1 MRTVFCLLCFVLS
14 TLMMTVSA
22 PAAGAG
28 PGETLSGEGGAGDA
42 VSCVKD
48 VVVNT
53 EVEIGGQRVHSM
65 VLTLSGSADDFPEL
79 APEDFVM
86 NGKAANWN
94 DPRLHDFT
102 AAFSGTEFLDPEEDG
117 SVKLCLHMTEFP
129 VKYFFVQEFTVSCSR
144 FPGLS
149 FTNEQVSEVVTP
161 VADAFSDGVFEGSED
176 AYHLFTP
183 EEADG
188 PVPVVVVFHG
198 YGDTD
203 NILTYR
209 TSVEWAEPS
218 EQAVRPCYV
227 LSPVIEQYMSAPV
240 RGRVYEEV
248 HALLE
253 EMIAAG
259 QVDGKRVYVTGNSF
273 GGAATVEF
281 LERWPD
287 FSAAAI
293 VMCPALQYVDS
304 AAFKN
309 LAAIRD
315 IPVWFAHAKSDQT
328 IPSSTSTTAFEILEK
343 AGAKNNRLTIYSD
356 EEMLAAGG
364 DPSPDATLSF
374 HHVEIAVMPDA
385 AVREWL
391 FEQQRP

>member
-14 TLMMTVSA
+14 ALMMTVSA

-28 PGETLSGEGGAGDA
+28 PGGTPSGEDGAGDA

-65 VLTLSGSADDFPEL
+65 VLTLNGDAEEFPEP

-86 NGKAANWN
+86 SGKATNWN
-94 DPRLHDFT
+94 DPSLHDFT
-102 AAFSGTEFLDPEEDG
+102 AAFSGAEFQDPAENGDAR
-117 SVKLCLHMTEFP
+117 LCLYMTEFP
-129 VKYFFVQEFTVSCSR
+129 IKYFFVQDFAVSCSR
-144 FPGLS
+144 FPELS
-149 FTNEQVSEVVTP
+149 FTKEQVSEVVTP
-161 VADAFSDGVFEGSED
+161 VADAFSDGIFEGSED
-176 AYHLFTP
+176 AYHIFAP
-183 EEADG
+183 EETDG

-218 EQAVRPCYV
+218 EQTERPCYV
-227 LSPVIEQYMSAPV
+227 LSPVIEQYMSAAV

-253 EMIAAG
+253 KMIAAG

-293 VMCPALQYVDS
+293 VMCPALQYVD
-304 AAFKN
+304 AAVFKN
-309 LAAIRD
+309 LAEIRD
-315 IPVWFAHAKSDQT
+315 IPVWFAHAQSDQT
-328 IPSSTSTTAFEILEK
+328 IPSSVSTTAFEILEK

-374 HHVEIAVMPDA
+374 HHVEIAVMPDT

-391 FEQQRP
+391 FTQQRP